1 MTTKETKGIHERF
14 FDARQKFDAVRKESK
29 AYSYNYANLE
39 TVLEAVEPHLTKE
52 GLYIQQNVDVLEGS
66 LINEGQQEIKK
77 VLHPFKHETMRV
89 VVRTFIF
96 SKEGECIE
104 FGQTPVVFN
113 KNDPQEMGKAITYS
127 RRYGILA
134 GFSIA
139 PEDDDCQ
146 KQQPLTEHEKLLIE
160 VVELGQSYLN
170 NHKGNLD
177 MLKTVFAKKPKE
189 QMSVSELT
197 VAKSQIEGLIKGFN
211 LGESA

>member
-1 MTTKETKGIHERF
+1 MTTKETRGIRERF
-14 FDARQKFDAVRKESK
+14 FQARQKFDAVRKESR
-29 AYSYNYANLE
+29 AYSYKYANLE

-52 GLYIQQNVDVLEGS
+52 GLYIQQNVEVLEGS
-66 LINEGQQEIKK
+66 LINEDSQEVKK
-77 VLHPFKHETMRV
+77 VATPFKHETMKV
-89 VVRTFIF
+89 AVRTFIF
-96 SKEGECIE
+96 SKEGESID

-134 GFSIA
+134 GFSLA

-146 KQQPLTEHEKLLIE
+146 KAMDEREKLLIE

-170 NHKGNLD
+170 DYKGNLD
-177 MLKTVFAKKPKE
+177 MLKTVFAKKAKE
-189 QMSVSELT
+189 QMNASELKE
-197 VAKSQIEGLIKGFN
+197 AKSKIQGLINGFN